1 MDNYVE
7 FQLLSEV
14 SGLYSFPNPQSE
26 TGNPSQGWESEGQ
39 IRNSALCPM
48 LCATSPGSW
57 LLKLNCGSG
66 FPAAIQMAPDFFIS
80 AFSPPVPPTPGSFNS
95 NDVVLLQRSREFPRF
110 FHSFP
115 TPDNDV
121 LAHRSGSTATKTV
134 GR

>member
-48 LCATSPGSW
+48 LYALCSVPLLLAPGY
-57 LLKLNCGSG
+57 LN
-66 FPAAIQMAPDFFIS
+66 
-80 AFSPPVPPTPGSFNS
+80 
-95 NDVVLLQRSREFPRF
+95 
-110 FHSFP
+110 
-115 TPDNDV
+115 
-121 LAHRSGSTATKTV
+121 
-134 GR
+134 